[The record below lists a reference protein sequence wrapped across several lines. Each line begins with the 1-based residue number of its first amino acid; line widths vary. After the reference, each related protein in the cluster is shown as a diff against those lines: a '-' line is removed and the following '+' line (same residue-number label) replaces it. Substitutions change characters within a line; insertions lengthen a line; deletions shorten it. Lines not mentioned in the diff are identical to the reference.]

1 MNHKY
6 YKFENCPGILWRQK
20 ELTYPQFET
29 ILDNVHAF
37 IQSLNIEEDLS
48 DALHRFLK
56 QSLPDAIRTLVRPYA
71 PTWYRRLW
79 NWILVM
85 VMRTDPKDPIRYMTL
100 SESAGVVNDFFYLN
114 QQWTKNLN
122 GSVENLGM
130 TVQETLK
137 TVTGMMISQSV
148 GAKSST
154 SSPKEEQTNLSD

>member
-6 YKFENCPGILWRQK
+6 YKFENCPGVLWRQK
-20 ELTYPQFET
+20 ELTYPEFET
-29 ILDNVHAF
+29 ILNNVHAF
-37 IQSLNIEEDLS
+37 IRSLNVEEELT

-71 PTWYRRLW
+71 PTWYQRLW

-85 VMRTDPKDPIRYMTL
+85 VKCIDPKDPIRYMTL
-100 SESAGVVNDFFYLN
+100 SESAGVVNDFFFLN
-114 QQWTKNLN
+114 LQWTKNLS

-137 TVTGMMISQSV
+137 AVTGMMISQSV
-148 GAKSST
+148 GAKSSI
-154 SSPKEEQTNLSD
+154 SLQKEEQTKPND